1 VAVTEQELSYRIRTA
16 TPEDAAALRQ
26 ISASTLS
33 HPEGKGRREA
43 YRAAIQRNELLVFE
57 RLDPR
62 QREWHISAFID
73 FHIRVDDVLTI
84 HDIGTEG
91 ESPHS
96 GMVKQLV
103 NELIGSLAPVE
114 ANLKVRRDIA
124 EWNEII
130 GSIPGFEL
138 DGQPEYRRPHWINV
152 WKWTR
157 EAAAQAARGQR
168 APRFRR

>member
-1 VAVTEQELSYRIRTA
+1 VAEPELSYRIRTA
-16 TPEDAAALRQ
+16 VEDDVPALRQ
-26 ISASTLS
+26 IFGPTLS

-43 YRAAIQRNELLVFE
+43 YKAATQRGELLVLE
-57 RLDPR
+57 RYDSR
-62 QREWHISAFID
+62 ARDWHISAFID

-91 ESPHS
+91 DTPHS

-103 NELIGSLAPVE
+103 NELVRSLAPIE
-114 ANLKVRRDIA
+114 AGLKVRADVA
-124 EWNEII
+124 SWNEII
-130 GSIPGFEL
+130 ASIPGFEL
-138 DGQPEYRRPHWINV
+138 EGQREYRRPHYLNV

-157 EAAAQAARGQR
+157 EAAAQAARGAR

>member
-1 VAVTEQELSYRIRTA
+1 VAQQELSYRIRTA
-16 TPEDAAALRQ
+16 TSEDLAGLRL
-26 ISASTLS
+26 ISGATLS

-43 YRAAIQRNELLVFE
+43 YKAAIEREELLVLE

-62 QREWHISAFID
+62 QRDWHISAFVD
-73 FHIRVDDVLTI
+73 FHMRVDDVLTI

-91 ESPHS
+91 DTPHS

-103 NELIGSLAPVE
+103 NELLSSLSPIE
-114 ANLKVRRDIA
+114 AGLKVRRDVT

-130 GSIPGFEL
+130 ASIPAFEL
-138 DGQPEYRRPHWINV
+138 EGQPEYRRPHWINV

-157 EAAAQAARGQR
+157 EGAAIAARGQR

>member
-1 VAVTEQELSYRIRTA
+1 MAVTEQELSYRIRLA

-26 ISASTLS
+26 IAGATLS

-43 YRAAIQRNELLVFE
+43 YRAATQRGELLVLE
-57 RLDPR
+57 RFDSR
-62 QREWHISAFID
+62 TKDWRISAFVD

-91 ESPHS
+91 EVPHS

-103 NELIGSLAPVE
+103 NELIRSLSPVE
-114 ANLKVRRDIA
+114 AGLKVRADA
-124 EWNEII
+124 AQWNEII
-130 GSIPGFEL
+130 ASIAGFEL
-138 DGQPEYRRPHWINV
+138 DAQREYRRPYWINV

-157 EAAAQAARGQR
+157 EAAAQATRGQR